1 MNRIENLMTTRELAE
16 VWNVSTDTIQKAAKK
31 LFDPSAIQR
40 KVVNGGNSMAFNELQ
55 ATLLHDEITGHHNL
69 HSRDIEKATSELEED
84 ILIAK
89 AQNIL
94 QRRIEKLTNRVNL
107 LEEENRKQRKTIEL
121 DEEEIHIDSVQ
132 ISRWIR
138 KRRWPQTDNM

>member
-16 VWNVSTDTIQKAAKK
+16 AWNVSVKTVQRAAKK
-31 LFDPSAIQR
+31 LFDPSTVQTR
-40 KVVNGGNSMAFNELQ
+40 VVNGGETMAFNELQ

-69 HSRDIEKATSELEED
+69 HSRDIENATSELE
-84 ILIAK
+84 
-89 AQNIL
+89 
-94 QRRIEKLTNRVNL
+94 
-107 LEEENRKQRKTIEL
+107 
-121 DEEEIHIDSVQ
+121 EEEIHIDSVQ

>member
-16 VWNVSTDTIQKAAKK
+16 AWNVSVKTVQRAAKK
-31 LFDPSAIQR
+31 LFDPSTVQTR
-40 KVVNGGNSMAFNELQ
+40 VVNGGETMTFNELQ

-69 HSRDIEKATSELEED
+69 HSRDIENATSELEED

-94 QRRIEKLTNRVNL
+94 KRRIENLTSKVNL

-121 DEEEIHIDSVQ
+121 DEEELHIDSVQ